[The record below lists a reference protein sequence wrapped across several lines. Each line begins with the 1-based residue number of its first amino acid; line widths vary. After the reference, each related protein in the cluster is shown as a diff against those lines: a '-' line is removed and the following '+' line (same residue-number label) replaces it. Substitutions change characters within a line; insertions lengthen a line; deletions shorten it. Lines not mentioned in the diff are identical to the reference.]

1 MKPALIYSGS
11 VKDLW
16 GPFETDQGPAIVFKY
31 TDAYSVFD
39 WGRMPD
45 ALPHKGQALT
55 ALAAYFFER
64 LEDPTAWK
72 EFSRSKTALDLRRGN
87 KADFIDVGEGL
98 QKHGLKTHYLG
109 VVAPHEFDDQ
119 NLKSRVHPLKL
130 KDAQSV
136 GSALMAVRPVAVIP
150 PVNGDY
156 SQNKTSQETR
166 LIPLEV
172 VFRFSVPP
180 GSSYL
185 ERAKDKTIQPGAQFT
200 TPVIETFTKLEP
212 SDRFVPESEAL
223 DISGLSSEQFTKM
236 TTLTAW
242 VAGFLKH
249 EFLKHGLHLADGK
262 LEWAVTN
269 EGKIILVD
277 AIGPDELRILSG
289 DIQLSKE
296 FLREHYRKSAWFSA
310 TVEAKAQA
318 KSKKTL
324 EWKPYC
330 KEKPHPLPKEMLDLA
345 TRLYPVLAEC
355 VTGVVIDPVSG
366 SLSSWIDRFNSR
378 INLKS
383 SGGKKVLVVGSGA
396 REHVIAWKLSQST
409 QVAKVILAAG
419 NDFMPFERW
428 HETGITL
435 ARRAKDEGIDLAVIG
450 PDQALADGVADFFFQ
465 QGVPVFGPKK
475 AAAQLEWSKA
485 FSKNIMRE
493 AGVPTAQF
501 RVVSRL
507 DEARKVIENEPW
519 AGFVV
524 KIDGLALGKGV
535 IVCESKKHAMESVE
549 RLLPLSNGKL
559 VIEERLEGQEISWMA
574 ICDGDE
580 FRLLDPARDFKRIG
594 EGNTGPNTGGMGS
607 ICPVPEVSGDL
618 AFRDRVSKEVFA
630 PVLSAMKSK
639 GTPFVG
645 VLYAGLMWNSESQ
658 KYWVLEFNARFGD
671 PEAQV
676 VLPRIEGDLYPWLEA
691 CAKGRL
697 SEMPEQIPFSKMFA
711 TYVVLAAPGYPD
723 APETGSEIS
732 GLESWSAPFR
742 ENVWPYG
749 FVAGVKKSASGKWV
763 TSGGRVLGALGLS
776 NTQSF
781 SKTEAYTRLSKID
794 FQGKQFRRDIGW

>member
-1 MKPALIYSGS
+1 MIKRFYSGS

-16 GPFETDQGPAIVFKY
+16 GTFKTDQGPAIVFKY

-45 ALPHKGQALT
+45 SLPKKGQALT
-55 ALAAYFFER
+55 ALAAYFFEK
-64 LEDPTAWK
+64 LENPEAWK
-72 EFSRSKTALDLRRGN
+72 EFSKSKTAHDLRRGN

-109 VVAPHEFDDQ
+109 VIAPSEFNEERSQ
-119 NLKSRVHPLKL
+119 ETIHPLKFL
-130 KDAQSV
+130 GMKNFDYS
-136 GSALMAVRPVAVIP
+136 LMAVRPVTVIP

-156 SQNKTSQETR
+156 SQNKTSRETR

-185 ERAKDKTIQPGAQFT
+185 ERSQDKNIQVGTQFA

-212 SDRFVPESEAL
+212 SDRFVPETEAL
-223 DISGLSSEQFTKM
+223 DISGLSREQFVKM
-236 TTLTAW
+236 TTLTSW
-242 VAGFLKH
+242 VGGFLKH
-249 EFLKHGLHLADGK
+249 EFLKHGLNLADGK
-262 LEWAVTN
+262 LEWAVTD

-296 FLREHYRKSAWFSA
+296 FLREHYRKSAWFAA
-310 TVEAKAQA
+310 TVRAKAEA
-318 KSKKTL
+318 KSKKIL
-324 EWKPYC
+324 EWKPFC
-330 KEKPHPLPKEMLDLA
+330 IEKPHTLPKEMLDLA
-345 TRLYPVLAEC
+345 TRLYPVLSE
-355 VTGVVIDPVSG
+355 VITGTEIDPLAG
-366 SLSSWIDRFNSR
+366 SLPSWIDRFNSR

-409 QVAKVILAAG
+409 QVAKVIMAAG

-428 HETGITL
+428 RETGIAL
-435 ARRAKDEGIDLAVIG
+435 ARRAKDEGIDLVVIG
-450 PDQALADGVADFFFQ
+450 PDQALADGLADFFSQ
-465 QGVPVFGPKK
+465 QNVPVFGPKK

-493 AGVPTAQF
+493 ANVPTARY
-501 RVVSRL
+501 RVVSQL
-507 DEARKVIENEPW
+507 SEAKKIIDNEEW

-535 IVCESKKHAMESVE
+535 IVCDSKKHAMESVE
-549 RLLPLSNGKL
+549 KLLPLSNGKL
-559 VIEERLEGQEISWMA
+559 VIEEKLVGEEISWMA
-574 ICDGDE
+574 ICDGDD

-607 ICPVPEVSGDL
+607 ICPVAEVSEDQ
-618 AFRDRVSKEVFA
+618 AFRTQVSKEVFA
-630 PVLSAMKSK
+630 PILSLMKSK
-639 GTPFVG
+639 GTTFVG
-645 VLYAGLMWNSESQ
+645 VLYAGLMWNRDTK

-697 SEMPEQIPFSKMFA
+697 REMPAEIPFSKLFA
-711 TYVVLAAPGYPD
+711 TYVVAASSGYPD
-723 APETGSEIS
+723 SPTLGDEITG
-732 GLESWSAPFR
+732 LDFWSAPMR
-742 ENVWPYG
+742 DNVWPYG
-749 FVAGVKKSASGKWV
+749 FVAGVKKSENGKWI

-776 NTQSF
+776 NSPTF
-781 SKTEAYTRLSKID
+781 SKTEAYIRLSKID
-794 FQGKQFRRDIGW
+794 FAGKQFRRDIGW